1 MSAKMLGA
9 ASMAKEIDEAKVSP
23 DRPSNQSKSI
33 KSFFQSRS
41 PESDSS
47 PIRES
52 PSQESKDS
60 KDAPSERDTAQ
71 DDAVLEEKLDG
82 MTRLQGSGNKS
93 EEKSIKK
100 TKQKWSLT
108 WRVANKSKQNTTTTP
123 DSDFEEDSLPTLE
136 LEDND
141 EKNFNKDNKN
151 TKAKKKGKVG
161 KIKNADE
168 SITKDDNT
176 SRNYK
181 AAQDGRS
188 KNNVFTVLMS
198 KPTSRQE
205 SQRSQAE
212 VAHQLQTDENVDKK
226 DIKKVE
232 VSIIESPST
241 AKCVDSADLEDDTGV
256 SNTTEKSSMKGPNA
270 FKLMMQKSR
279 SPTSDKEVTK
289 NVTAKPAEKKFKL
302 NICYSKKRTNFE
314 IEDDDIFTGE
324 IIGGNKKYK
333 SADANSSINSKGRR
347 GTSRKADNTEKC
359 SDEGVDDNG
368 GSRGYNTTNP
378 NESSKKTK
386 IKNKNV
392 KKQNES
398 LDAKEPVNISD
409 SSNLSSPNSC
419 QIVEKKEKSVKRRR
433 KREGDQD
440 STIKSSGSEDF
451 DPPPRRPG
459 LRSRTKLTQ
468 SVEEVDTE
476 SERDEKEK
484 KKRSKKKEKEGTSL
498 KNPLTDQEAR
508 SQNNTQTIVPQ
519 KLAPIFL
526 QRPKPQKNVTPASTS
541 KDQTEATS
549 TDKLKQK
556 SAEVIRPEIPAVNQ
570 EELAA
575 ANKVFNSLFS
585 GSRGVKGISSTVQIT
600 ADMPAP
606 WPTVSHVLQ
615 AEESSWKLEEPVWG
629 RFKLGDYKVNVM
641 PEMSSLAL
649 GDVTHSSNRYLRRE
663 KQEQVP
669 QYEPLSSAM
678 VKKVLSDISAHY
690 PGIPVKKL
698 YKQYKAKEDEA
709 RSFAKVKAGYPT
721 EKEDSIDGMVDEKT
735 KAKISK
741 NKSVKTKGGS
751 KRKLSVESGE
761 EGSCKKQLKK
771 EQFDEEVLDK
781 GKIKEDK
788 KPDKRFS
795 RKGQKRERSVDYQS
809 ECQRRSTR
817 TRTPSS
823 KIEPEGKVEKKT
835 ETSKTKKR
843 KTMDDS
849 TDDIRK
855 TDKTDGETK
864 TPKTLPSEDSRLSQ
878 EGQRAA
884 SVQELP
890 WSERFKP
897 TCSSEVMGN
906 ASTTTRLRTWL
917 EQWKIKRE
925 KTLRKEL
932 ELQKRLLAKQNK
944 SKAASSSM
952 WKEDSD
958 SDFQQSDSDS
968 EGSCVE
974 DSGLCNAMLVVGPR
988 GAGKTASIYACAGE
1002 LGYKVFEV
1010 NCTSKRSS
1018 KHIISQ
1024 LEEATQSHLVMTNPS
1039 TTTPHSSAFGGLF
1052 KNISE
1057 KIEPP
1062 VKNPV
1067 SAFFKSSEKDKPKEK
1082 LSKKRGRKSEK
1093 GQKSERKEKKEEND
1107 QRMDGSDGSSSKKI
1121 SIKAASLILFEE
1133 VDVIFE
1139 EDRSFWAAVNSF
1151 MRNTKCPIIMTS
1163 NDVHVG
1169 CDGRYEQLLFKLPSI
1184 NLLSAHLQLT
1194 ALINHVVIQPSDI
1207 KALVS
1212 LYGSDIR
1219 QCFLMLQ
1226 FWLLSGGGKSMEYAQ
1241 SSLDEAAKNVK
1252 QTGFLSVQTEPSSQ
1266 GVSSLPTG
1274 SMSIMEDAGEESM
1287 FLSLDDW
1294 QSLRETRRRGKAGA
1308 DIINSTQLYQHKQ
1321 HELYHGKM
1329 ISQPLGQDVEC
1340 DTDASQGVVSDMLED
1355 TRTESMLAEAM
1366 TTESQSLQVTPG
1378 TAVDGPLP
1386 RVHFGLTESALGILN
1401 CAKDAGKCW
1410 NEMFQEED
1418 TRERVFR
1425 SEKLTNLTTF
1435 TQSSGFSIVTSNL
1448 ASFLP
1453 RLFAPKHSISKY
1465 EKQVTIHDKPVF
1477 EKTAV
1482 GSLFMD
1488 KNIFDDD
1495 VSSEGAQAGV
1505 TNMDM
1510 ETKATNG
1517 KEEEQSR
1524 GKHPRTQLTGKAKIL
1539 NDKALDVFTNLVED
1553 RSFMDSYI
1561 PSSHPKP
1568 AVFGWWHAHI
1578 KPGISDDVITIRD
1591 RRDLLMKSRLTAIR
1605 GALEVASF
1613 RNSQSTYRDFV
1624 ELTGEGSGEDLHSPP
1639 EEDWVGVL
1647 PLGEMSDVIGLEEL
1661 TDPHQ
1666 RRVSSQSK
1674 LYRSVSSALPP
1685 NIYCCHRAVCTEYL
1699 PTLRAICHTERLRE
1713 AANTKRRFLH
1723 YLNSNSFPFSRTT
1736 LQSIADSY
1744 LG

>member
-1 MSAKMLGA
+1 MLGA

-82 MTRLQGSGNKS
+82 MTRLQG
-93 EEKSIKK
+93 
-100 TKQKWSLT
+100 T
-108 WRVANKSKQNTTTTP
+108 
-123 DSDFEEDSLPTLE
+123 D
-136 LEDND
+136 
-141 EKNFNKDNKN
+141 NFNN
-151 TKAKKKGKVG
+151 
-161 KIKNADE
+161 
-168 SITKDDNT
+168 
-176 SRNYK
+176 
-181 AAQDGRS
+181 
-188 KNNVFTVLMS
+188 
-198 KPTSRQE
+198 
-205 SQRSQAE
+205 
-212 VAHQLQTDENVDKK
+212 
-226 DIKKVE
+226 
-232 VSIIESPST
+232 
-241 AKCVDSADLEDDTGV
+241 
-256 SNTTEKSSMKGPNA
+256 
-270 FKLMMQKSR
+270 
-279 SPTSDKEVTK
+279 
-289 NVTAKPAEKKFKL
+289 
-302 NICYSKKRTNFE
+302 
-314 IEDDDIFTGE
+314 
-324 IIGGNKKYK
+324 
-333 SADANSSINSKGRR
+333 
-347 GTSRKADNTEKC
+347 
-359 SDEGVDDNG
+359 
-368 GSRGYNTTNP
+368 
-378 NESSKKTK
+378 
-386 IKNKNV
+386 
-392 KKQNES
+392 
-398 LDAKEPVNISD
+398 
-409 SSNLSSPNSC
+409 NSC
-419 QIVEKKEKSVKRRR
+419 CFCEKRRFFR
-433 KREGDQD
+433 Y
-440 STIKSSGSEDF
+440 
-451 DPPPRRPG
+451 
-459 LRSRTKLTQ
+459 
-468 SVEEVDTE
+468 
-476 SERDEKEK
+476 
-484 KKRSKKKEKEGTSL
+484 SL
-498 KNPLTDQEAR
+498 SIA
-508 SQNNTQTIVPQ
+508 Q
-519 KLAPIFL
+519 KI
-526 QRPKPQKNVTPASTS
+526 ASTGAN
-541 KDQTEATS
+541 QIAGF
-549 TDKLKQK
+549 
-556 SAEVIRPEIPAVNQ
+556 VI
-570 EELAA
+570 
-575 ANKVFNSLFS
+575 
-585 GSRGVKGISSTVQIT
+585 
-600 ADMPAP
+600 
-606 WPTVSHVLQ
+606 
-615 AEESSWKLEEPVWG
+615 
-629 RFKLGDYKVNVM
+629 
-641 PEMSSLAL
+641 
-649 GDVTHSSNRYLRRE
+649 
-663 KQEQVP
+663 EQVP

-721 EKEDSIDGMVDEKT
+721 EKEDSIDGMVDEKN

-1067 SAFFKSSEKDKPKEK
+1067 SAFFKSSEKNKPKEK

-1169 CDGRYEQLLFKLPSI
+1169 CDGRYEQLLFNLPSI

-1418 TRERVFR
+1418 TRERVSPL
-1425 SEKLTNLTTF
+1425 SELKLVPIL
-1435 TQSSGFSIVTSNL
+1435 SHYTS
-1448 ASFLP
+1448 
-1453 RLFAPKHSISKY
+1453 
-1465 EKQVTIHDKPVF
+1465 V
-1477 EKTAV
+1477 
-1482 GSLFMD
+1482 
-1488 KNIFDDD
+1488 
-1495 VSSEGAQAGV
+1495 
-1505 TNMDM
+1505 
-1510 ETKATNG
+1510 
-1517 KEEEQSR
+1517 
-1524 GKHPRTQLTGKAKIL
+1524 
-1539 NDKALDVFTNLVED
+1539 
-1553 RSFMDSYI
+1553 
-1561 PSSHPKP
+1561 
-1568 AVFGWWHAHI
+1568 
-1578 KPGISDDVITIRD
+1578 
-1591 RRDLLMKSRLTAIR
+1591 
-1605 GALEVASF
+1605 
-1613 RNSQSTYRDFV
+1613 
-1624 ELTGEGSGEDLHSPP
+1624 
-1639 EEDWVGVL
+1639 
-1647 PLGEMSDVIGLEEL
+1647 
-1661 TDPHQ
+1661 
-1666 RRVSSQSK
+1666 
-1674 LYRSVSSALPP
+1674 
-1685 NIYCCHRAVCTEYL
+1685 YC
-1699 PTLRAICHTERLRE
+1699 
-1713 AANTKRRFLH
+1713 
-1723 YLNSNSFPFSRTT
+1723 
-1736 LQSIADSY
+1736 
-1744 LG
+1744 